1 MLQKSQRRVF
11 SFCLSFRGIL
21 TILTIVARQTPALVS
36 CRAKAAFKFVSGRGA
51 IIAMNNDTIYT
62 IDSPGKLR
70 RLLDE
75 EKVKGLVIVSE
86 VHRCSSYARFL
97 ATEDGATVALGLSVE
112 DPIGNSAAVDAKWV
126 RNSSAGNFKARV
138 NATGKRDFYPLFR
151 LVSLTEG
158 NISTGLRGE
167 LDEDPPL
174 PDALPPWDTIELK
187 RKGTSDQ

>member
-1 MLQKSQRRVF
+1 LGSSGIIFDLFDRLSSQM
-11 SFCLSFRGIL
+11 
-21 TILTIVARQTPALVS
+21 PALTS
-36 CRAKAAFKFVSGRGA
+36 CKAKGAFKFVSGRGA
-51 IIAMNNDTIYT
+51 IIAMYNDTIFT
-62 IDSPGKLR
+62 IDSPGKFR

-97 ATEDGATVALGLSVE
+97 APEGGATVVLGLSVE
-112 DPIGNSAAVDAKWV
+112 GPIDNTASATLDAKWV

-138 NATGKRDFYPLFR
+138 NATGKRDFNPLFR

-158 NISTGLRGE
+158 DVSTGLRGD

-174 PDALPPWDTIELK
+174 PDAIPPWDIMEK
-187 RKGTSDQ
+187 RETTSYG